1 MMSVCGKVNFT
12 LVYMFNNEHLI
23 KKKNGKKQKKKTMKE
38 TTHFP
43 RAVYLYVQHWT
54 KAKN

>member
-23 KKKNGKKQKKKTMKE
+23 KKREKNEKKKTMEE
-38 TTHFP
+38 TILFP
-43 RAVYLYVQHWT
+43 RAVYFYVQHWT